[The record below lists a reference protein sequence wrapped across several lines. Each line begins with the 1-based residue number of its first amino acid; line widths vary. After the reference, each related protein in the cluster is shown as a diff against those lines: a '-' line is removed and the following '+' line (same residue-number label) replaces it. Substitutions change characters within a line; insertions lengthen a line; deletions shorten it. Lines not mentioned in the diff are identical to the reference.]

1 MDIEKKYRVGLG
13 VSGGI
18 AAYKAI
24 EVLRLLQK
32 SGCDVQVAMTKHAT
46 EFIRP
51 LTFRALSEKYVLVDD
66 YEPNNPDPIAHINF
80 SQEI

>member
-1 MDIEKKYRVGLG
+1 MNDKKQNWRVGLG

-32 SGCDVQVAMTKHAT
+32 AGCEVQVAMTPRHRIYPAT
-46 EFIRP
+46 D
-51 LTFRALSEKYVLVDD
+51 LSRF
-66 YEPNNPDPIAHINF
+66 NQSICF
-80 SQEI
+80 G